1 VWRDTPLQYN
11 LSSLVSSPL
20 GYKGSISNNM
30 TSTLPV
36 PTNDEGLGERVQL
49 VAKTLNERLQR
60 VREKRDRLIKEREL

>member
-1 VWRDTPLQYN
+1 
-11 LSSLVSSPL
+11 
-20 GYKGSISNNM
+20 M

-49 VAKTLNERLQR
+49 VAEMLNERLQR